1 MLENTQ
7 IELGVTTAYQD
18 YLSRD
23 GHFAFP
29 EYQIINDA
37 LENGIYCPECPQKG
51 GQILYT
57 ASLCD
62 LEVTETEVAIYTILR
77 EKIGRY
83 LGETSIEDGRAKSA
97 CCMGDTELIAEIFLL
112 TDKTGEKYHA
122 VIEKFP
128 NIFKKTSHPFEQ
140 L

>member
-1 MLENTQ
+1 MLQETELRRPTEQQSENLFTEEPYQ
-7 IELGVTTAYQD
+7 NYLNLG
-18 YLSRD
+18 
-23 GHFAFP
+23 GHFTFP
-29 EYQIINDA
+29 EYQIINEA

-83 LGETSIEDGRAKSA
+83 PGETSIEDGRAKSA

-112 TDKTGEKYHA
+112 TDETGKKYQA
-122 VIEKFP
+122 LVNRFP
-128 NIFKKTSHPFEQ
+128 SIFK
-140 L
+140 